1 MKFTSFYTLAWT
13 VLLTYFL
20 ISCDETSE
28 LPTLSTDPV
37 TSIGVVRAV
46 SGGTIISVGDEVIL
60 QKGVC
65 WSTSPQPTFN
75 DEVTNEGSGNDPFTS
90 LMTGLMGNTDYFVR
104 SYAQTKT
111 GIGYGPQLE
120 FKTRTCTLSDSIYSD
135 CDEEFITSYPGTA
148 CCVSGPTRATPGDT
162 LTYRYISNIPN
173 AEITWTVSYGSMTL
187 ISGQNTAIASFKFGD
202 DFTSACFIVSG
213 ENEKGCEY
221 GLGISSQ

>member
-65 WSTSPQPTFN
+65 WSTNPQPTFN
-75 DEVTNEGSGNDPFTS
+75 DEVTNEGSGNDSFTS
-90 LMTGLMGNTDYFVR
+90 LITGLMGNADYYVR

-120 FKTRTCTLSDSIYSD
+120 FKTDTCPVPDSIYHV
-135 CDEEFITSYPGTA
+135 CDEDITSYPGTA
-148 CCVSGPTRATPGDT
+148 CCVSGPTRVTPGET

-173 AEITWTVSYGSMTL
+173 AEITWIVSYGSMTL

-202 DFTSACFIVSG
+202 DFTSGCFIVSG
-213 ENEKGCEY
+213 ENESKCGMS
-221 GLGISSQ
+221 LGISSQ